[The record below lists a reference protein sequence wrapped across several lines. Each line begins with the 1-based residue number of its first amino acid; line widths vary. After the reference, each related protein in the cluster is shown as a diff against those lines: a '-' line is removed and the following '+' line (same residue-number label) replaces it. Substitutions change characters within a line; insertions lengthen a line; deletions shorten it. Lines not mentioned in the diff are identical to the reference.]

1 MSDVAQ
7 VLADRRAEVE
17 AEIAHLQRPTDES
30 GGISFGKRVGD
41 GTSIAV
47 ERLSQVAASDRLQA
61 LLADVMRAQQK
72 LSEGTYGGVRDVRP
86 TDPGRAPGGPA
97 LGCAVHHLPR
107 RRPVALRP
115 PASPKQC
122 GVAPEEEGNAALL
135 PRRTGGVMR
144 RSVCSSCRRAT
155 FTGRCK
161 RSSHLCERPI
171 FPA

>member
-17 AEIAHLQRPTDES
+17 AEIALLQRPTDES

-72 LSEGTYGGVRDVRP
+72 LAEGTYGVCE
-86 TDPGRAPGGPA
+86 T
-97 LGCAVHHLPR
+97 
-107 RRPVALRP
+107 
-115 PASPKQC
+115 C
-122 GVAPEEEGNAALL
+122 G
-135 PRRTGGVMR
+135 
-144 RSVCSSCRRAT
+144 
-155 FTGRCK
+155 
-161 RSSHLCERPI
+161 RPI
-171 FPA
+171 PAERLEALPWAVQCITCRAASQ